1 VSVERMILDDDRV
14 LEYAVSGGSSRPL
27 LVLHLGSPCAVTE
40 FPHVSAAADRW
51 NLRTAI
57 CSRPGYGAS
66 SRHPGRTVS
75 DAAHDTGQLA
85 DHLGVETFVVAGWSG
100 GGPAALACAALLG
113 TRVRACVTLAGMAP
127 IAESADQWRAWYP
140 AQEHAEILALM
151 TGSPEELAD
160 EYEQAAAPFRELTA
174 DTLIEW
180 PQNTE
185 SDAAAL
191 RAAPAAAES
200 LAASMRLGVSDGVWG
215 WLDDSLAWARP
226 WGFSVEDVSAPV
238 VVRHGDR
245 DRIVSVEHARWL
257 AQHLPN
263 VRFQELAGGGHT
275 SVATPFEPV
284 VEAALAAASEGS
296 AG

>member
-1 VSVERMILDDDRV
+1 VSIERMILDDDRV
-14 LEYAVSGGSSRPL
+14 LEYAVSGDSSRSL

-85 DHLGVETFVVAGWSG
+85 DHLEAETFVVAGWSG

-113 TRVRACVTLAGMAP
+113 GRVRACVTLAGMAP
-127 IAESADQWRAWYP
+127 IAESDPAWKAWYP
-140 AQEHAEILALM
+140 VQEHAEIVALM
-151 TGSPEELAD
+151 TGSPGQLVG
-160 EYEQAAAPFRELTA
+160 EYERAAAPFRELTA
-174 DTLIEW
+174 DKLIEW
-180 PQNTE
+180 PQNAQ

-191 RAAPAAAES
+191 RAVPAAAEA
-200 LAASMRLGVSDGVWG
+200 LAQSMRLGVAGGVWG

-226 WGFSVEDVSAPV
+226 WGFSVRDVFVPV

-245 DRIVSVEHARWL
+245 DGIVSVEHGRWL
-257 AQHLPN
+257 AAHLPD
-263 VRFQELAGGGHT
+263 VRFQELWGGGHT

-284 VEAALAAASEGS
+284 VEAVIAASEGS